1 VCVIVQID
9 HREFRVTGAVDSLT
23 ARPIDASEARA
34 RAIVVDGGGLTPTSP
49 DTIRSPRSSSSRDV
63 QSPVG
68 SAAGPWDDDDNLS
81 TEYEYYLV
89 EATGERI
96 PLLQAIDAGWVF
108 IEYENRDEQPEVQVG
123 SVICQQAI

>member
-1 VCVIVQID
+1 
-9 HREFRVTGAVDSLT
+9 
-23 ARPIDASEARA
+23 
-34 RAIVVDGGGLTPTSP
+34 
-49 DTIRSPRSSSSRDV
+49 
-63 QSPVG
+63 
-68 SAAGPWDDDDNLS
+68 
-81 TEYEYYLV
+81 V